1 MNIRLVA
8 YAVLLLAMV
17 CFLGWPAHAQEDI
30 DAEDTEELV
39 GEELVE
45 EDAAADADALAAEEE
60 ALAAEEEAAE
70 EEAPKVRPTPVRPPM
85 PSGPGT
91 VQPSRR
97 GIRRNV
103 PPRPDI
109 IAPKAVQSVDDR
121 LVKDGGTPDE
131 AITFDYTD
139 TPLTE
144 VVKAIG
150 RMTGKNFDI
159 DPGIASMH
167 VTVVTHDEIPPELA
181 YEVLEALLTARNYHL
196 VETIPGHLIRIVP
209 DGDAPEKI
217 GIVKGIQGVPESFD
231 ELSTHI
237 VNVQHADAGECAAIL
252 QKLGSRSSSV
262 DAYQRTNTLII
273 TDTADGLRRMFTF
286 LEDIDI
292 PGFDT
297 ELEIFT
303 LEYARSEVL
312 SQQIQEV
319 LTDAGAAPSPQPTR
333 ATAART
339 RTTSSRLTQRPNVPG
354 QAAPM
359 IVGSAEQVLRIVP
372 DERLNA
378 LIVTATASIMTQ
390 VRDLVEQLDTPTP
403 YERNS
408 MNVYPLLNAKAEDI
422 ESALNAILGVAPR
435 QGAGKGE
442 AQSGEI
448 QPFEKKVLITSYEQT
463 NSLLVLAAPQD
474 YKLIKEIIAKLDV
487 PQIQVLI
494 EAVILDDSI
503 QDTFGLQV
511 DSAALTGNDG
521 FAMSNPGNIASL
533 IDVTTLATGLADGT
547 AGITTAASLLNLG
560 SSGGLTAG
568 IFDEFSATVNGQK
581 IKIPFVPLL
590 LRALSTLTDID
601 ILSQPSLTAL
611 DNEPADI
618 VVGQEIPVPT
628 QRSNS
633 GDDPR
638 TGTNQGSN
646 YGVTSYGSGISRQD
660 VGVKMTVTPHINEG
674 DYVSIETEIEVSE
687 ATPSSVGI
695 DSNEL
700 GPTFNKTR
708 VNNIVVVKDGTTG
721 VIGGLLKETTSHSG
735 TQTPGLG
742 DLPLLGWLFRT
753 KNDARKKQNV
763 VVLIT
768 PHIIKDGGDHRRMT
782 DYKMNEFR
790 AANVDVLFEQ
800 GIIKRFKKRN
810 RLRSKHWPSAERA
823 QDMLDSKGFG
833 RGDIER

>member
-1 MNIRLVA
+1 MNIRLVV
-8 YAVLLLAMV
+8 YAVLVLAMG
-17 CFLGWPAHAQEDI
+17 CLLGWPAHAQENV
-30 DAEDTEELV
+30 DAEKVEELV
-39 GEELVE
+39 GEEIVE
-45 EDAAADADALAAEEE
+45 HAAAADADALEVETAEK
-60 ALAAEEEAAE
+60 
-70 EEAPKVRPTPVRPPM
+70 EAPMARPTPIRPPM
-85 PSGPGT
+85 PSGPRT

-97 GIRRNV
+97 GIRRSV
-103 PPRPDI
+103 PARP
-109 IAPKAVQSVDDR
+109 AVTTPKAGQPSDDS
-121 LVKDGGTPDE
+121 LLKDGGIPSE
-131 AITFDYTD
+131 PVSFDYTD

-159 DPGIASMH
+159 DPGIASMR
-167 VTVVTHDEIPPELA
+167 VTVVTHDKIPPELA
-181 YEVLEALLTARNYHL
+181 YQVLEALLTARGYNL
-196 VETIPGHLIRIVP
+196 VETIPGHLIRVVP
-209 DGDAPEKI
+209 AGENTEKI
-217 GIVKGIQGVPESFD
+217 GIVKGTKGVPESYD
-231 ELSTHI
+231 QLSTHI
-237 VNVQHADAGECAAIL
+237 VNVQYADAGECAAIL
-252 QKLGSRSSSV
+252 QKLGSRSSVV

-297 ELEIFT
+297 QLEIFT
-303 LEYARSEVL
+303 LEYARAEVL

-319 LTDAGAAPSPQPTR
+319 LTEAGAAPKPKPTR
-333 ATAART
+333 TTTART
-339 RTTSSRLTQRPNVPG
+339 RTSSTRLGQRPNIPG

-359 IVGSAEQVLRIVP
+359 IIGSAEQVLRIVS

-378 LIVTATASIMTQ
+378 LIVTATTSIMDQ
-390 VRDLVEQLDTPTP
+390 VRDLVTQLDTPTP

-408 MNVYPLLNAKAEDI
+408 MNVYPLLNASAEDV
-422 ESALNAILGVAPR
+422 ESALNSILGVAPR
-435 QGAGKGE
+435 QGSDKGA

-448 QPFEKKVLITSYEQT
+448 QPFEKKVLITRYEQT
-463 NSLLVLAAPQD
+463 NSLLILAAPQD
-474 YKLIKEIIAKLDV
+474 YKLIKEIIAQLDV
-487 PQIQVLI
+487 PQRQVLI
-494 EAVILDDSI
+494 EAVIMDVSV
-503 QDTFGLQV
+503 QDTFGLSV

-521 FAMSNPGNIASL
+521 FGMSNPGNISSL
-533 IDVTTLATGLADGT
+533 IQTANLATSLADGT
-547 AGITTAASLLNLG
+547 AGITTASSLLSLG
-560 SSGGLTAG
+560 AAGGLTAG
-568 IFDEFSATVNGQK
+568 IYDKFTATVNGQK
-581 IKIPFVPLL
+581 IEIPFVPLL

-611 DNEPADI
+611 DNEPASI
-618 VVGQEIPVPT
+618 IVGQEIPVPS
-628 QRSNS
+628 QRSGYS
-633 GDDPR
+633 YDPR
-638 TGTNQGSN
+638 TGTSQDSR
-646 YGVTSYGSGISRQD
+646 YGLTSYGSGINRED

-700 GPTFNKTR
+700 GPTFNKTQ
-708 VNNIVVVKDGTTG
+708 VNNIVVVKDGMTG
-721 VIGGLLKETTSHSG
+721 VIGGLLKETTSHSSS
-735 TQTPGLG
+735 QTPGLG

-753 KNDARKKQNV
+753 KSDSRKKQNV

-768 PHIIKDGGDHRRMT
+768 PYIIKDGGDHRRVT
-782 DYKMNEFR
+782 DFKMDEFR

-810 RLRSKHWPSAERA
+810 RLRSKYWPSAQRA